1 MVDMKNRNKN
11 EENEIRIHTPYTGRS
26 KTAYF
31 GVFTAL
37 ALIFSY
43 IETLIPIHF
52 GIPGAKLG
60 LANLLVVIF
69 LYKRNVKEALM
80 LSVIRILL
88 AGFLFGNLFSI
99 LYSMAEGML
108 SLAVTAVLKRAGRFS
123 VTGVSVAGGVSH
135 NLGQLLVAMAVLETY
150 RTGYYFPF
158 LVAAGVLTGFLIG
171 VTAGEVLKRLEG
183 FEI

>member
-1 MVDMKNRNKN
+1 
-11 EENEIRIHTPYTGRS
+11 
-26 KTAYF
+26 
-31 GVFTAL
+31 
-37 ALIFSY
+37 
-43 IETLIPIHF
+43 
-52 GIPGAKLG
+52 
-60 LANLLVVIF
+60 
-69 LYKRNVKEALM
+69 M

-99 LYSMAEGML
+99 LYSMAGGML

>member
-1 MVDMKNRNKN
+1 MFRNPNTIQSKNSNDRQNG
-11 EENEIRIHTPYTGRS
+11 H

-43 IETLIPIHF
+43 IEALIPVHF

-60 LANLLVVIF
+60 LANLLIVIF
-69 LYKRNVKEALM
+69 LYKRNTLDALL
-80 LSVIRILL
+80 LSVLRIFLS
-88 AGFLFGNLFSI
+88 GFLFGNLFSI
-99 LYSMAEGML
+99 LYSLAGGML
-108 SLAVTAVLKRAGRFS
+108 SLAVMAELKKAGKFS

-150 RTGYYFPF
+150 RTGYYFPV

-171 VTAGEVLKRLEG
+171 LTANGVLRRLEG
-183 FEI
+183 LHI